1 MVAPEAEKH
10 IAHLVR
16 YLARRAVRL
25 QGGSTAVKMI
35 NRALLTCW
43 RIVLEEPTRTL
54 LTLTAAYFL
63 WILPKSAYHWIEEQ
77 ALKVTSIIQRQR
89 LRQDQLERAQVLGN

>member
-1 MVAPEAEKH
+1 MKKAQFGERAK
-10 IAHLVR
+10 AYQLR

-43 RIVLEEPTRTL
+43 RIVLEEPRRTL
-54 LTLTAAYFL
+54 LTLTAAYLL
-63 WILPKSAYHWIEEQ
+63 WLLPKSTYHWIEEQ
-77 ALKVTSIIQRQR
+77 ALKVTSITQRQR
-89 LRQDQLERAQVLGN
+89 LRQDQLERA